1 MVLASPG
8 NFVRRSLDM
17 RCDFG
22 YTLGMET
29 ITIPILLLMSLATAL
44 ATAGGVWF
52 VTQKRVRDL
61 EVRTDRHDQ
70 KFDQIIGAIGDLRT
84 DMHGLRADVTAGLNG
99 LRADMTAEING
110 LRADMTAGLN
120 GLRADMT
127 AEINGLRADMDTK
140 IDGLRTDINDVKVE
154 LAKVQGSNMALN
166 EKFDLF
172 LQGRLIPATV
182 QSPSIVA
189 A

>member
-1 MVLASPG
+1 
-8 NFVRRSLDM
+8 
-17 RCDFG
+17 
-22 YTLGMET
+22 
-29 ITIPILLLMSLATAL
+29 MSLATAI

-70 KFDQIIGAIGDLRT
+70 KFDQIITAIGD
-84 DMHGLRADVTAGLNG
+84 
-99 LRADMTAEING
+99 

-120 GLRADMT
+120 GLRT
-127 AEINGLRADMDTK
+127 DMDTK
-140 IDGLRTDINDVKVE
+140 IDGLRTEINDVKVE

-172 LQGRLIPATV
+172 LQGRLIPAAV

>member
-29 ITIPILLLMSLATAL
+29 ITIPILLLMSLVTAI
-44 ATAGGVWF
+44 AAAGGVWF

-61 EVRTDRHDQ
+61 EVRADRHDQ
-70 KFDQIIGAIGDLRT
+70 KFDQIITAIG
-84 DMHGLRADVTAGLNG
+84 GLRA
-99 LRADMTAEING
+99 E
-110 LRADMTAGLN
+110 
-120 GLRADMT
+120 
-127 AEINGLRADMDTK
+127 
-140 IDGLRTDINDVKVE
+140 INDVKVE
-154 LAKVQGSNMALN
+154 VARVQGSNMALN

-172 LQGRLIPATV
+172 LQGRLIPVATQPPNV
-182 QSPSIVA
+182 TA